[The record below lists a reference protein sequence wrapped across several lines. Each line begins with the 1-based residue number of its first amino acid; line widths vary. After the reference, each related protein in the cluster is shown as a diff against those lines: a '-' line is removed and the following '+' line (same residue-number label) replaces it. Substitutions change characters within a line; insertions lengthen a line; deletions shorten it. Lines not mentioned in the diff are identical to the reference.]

1 VFTNNTLSVGC
12 AKLGSLD
19 QIIRAGKAKDLLKEN
34 FKNGM
39 HCLIVPAKKL
49 HFMEEE
55 ALKIYL

>member
-1 VFTNNTLSVGC
+1 
-12 AKLGSLD
+12 LD
-19 QIIRAGKAKDLLKEN
+19 QIIKAGKAQQLLKEN

-39 HCLIVPAKKL
+39 HCLIVPAKKM